1 MQDSL
6 PGNSRL
12 RAAVQG
18 GLLAALTWIG
28 VGWLELQ
35 QVVRLPFLVLLPL
48 ITLLGAALAITR
60 FRAVVDAS
68 AGLFL
73 AIVVMV
79 GFTPLLRPGVQ
90 ALIVDEPLPPGGAD
104 AVVVLSAGLSQDG
117 YLSPAG
123 TERLIHAVELLERG
137 TAPTIVTTRLRRPV
151 GSGTVTSDTDQAR
164 LIALA
169 PASIRHLVV
178 DSVHT
183 TRDEAVQVAALAR
196 REGWRHLIVVTSPM
210 HTRRACAA
218 FRHVGLSITC
228 SASPSREVAVRTL
241 RHPGERWHAL
251 SPWAHE
257 VIGWWWYGV
266 KGWR

>member
-1 MQDSL
+1 MPAS
-6 PGNSRL
+6 PPEPSRR

-35 QVVRLPFLVLLPL
+35 QVARLPFLLLLP
-48 ITLLGAALAITR
+48 IVTLLGALLAATR
-60 FRAVVDAS
+60 FRAVVEAS

-79 GFTPLLRPGVQ
+79 GFSPLVRPGVH
-90 ALIVDEPLPPGGAD
+90 ALIVDEPLRSEGAD

-123 TERLIHAVELLERG
+123 TERLVHAVELLKRG
-137 TAPTIVTTRLRRPV
+137 ASTTIVTTRLRRAV
-151 GSGTVTSDTDQAR
+151 GRDTVTSDSDQAR
-164 LIALA
+164 LIGLGST
-169 PASIRHLVV
+169 PARHLIV
-178 DSVHT
+178 DSVRT
-183 TRDEAVQVAALAR
+183 TRDEAVQVAGLAR
-196 REGWRHLIVVTSPM
+196 REGWQHLVVVTSPM

-228 SASPSREVAVRTL
+228 SASPSRDVAVHTL
-241 RHPGERWHAL
+241 RSPGERWRAL
-251 SPWAHE
+251 SPWLHE
-257 VIGWWWYGV
+257 VVGWWWYGV
-266 KGWR
+266 RGWR

>member
-1 MQDSL
+1 MPDFL
-6 PGNSRL
+6 PVSSRR

-35 QVVRLPFLVLLPL
+35 QVVRLPFLLLLPI
-48 ITLLGAALAITR
+48 ITLLGAFLATTR
-60 FRAVVDAS
+60 FRAVVEAS

-90 ALIVDEPLPPGGAD
+90 ALIVDDPLPRGGAD

-123 TERLIHAVELLERG
+123 TERLLHAVELLERG
-137 TAPTIVTTRLRRPV
+137 AAPTVVTTRLRRPV
-151 GSGTVTSDTDQAR
+151 GADTVTSDTDQAR

-169 PASIRHLVV
+169 PDSIHHLVV
-178 DSVHT
+178 DSVYT
-183 TRDEAVQVAALAR
+183 TRDEALKVAELAA
-196 REGWRHLIVVTSPM
+196 REGWQRLIVVTSPM
-210 HTRRACAA
+210 HTRRACAT
-218 FRHVGLSITC
+218 FRNAGLSITC
-228 SASPSREVAVRTL
+228 SASPSRTVAVRTL
-241 RHPGERWHAL
+241 GNPGERWRAL

-257 VIGWWWYGV
+257 VLGWWWYGV
-266 KGWR
+266 RGWR